1 MPRKFGSVAKAYVIG
16 DMQQD
21 SSDVSYPR
29 ETISNPL
36 ALNLYTLAFDNNKRL
51 VPLNQALKQNLRTYL
66 SNFRMLTDALN
77 IKSAHIINIGVD
89 FEIIPRP
96 RFNSNEVL
104 LRCIDM
110 LKRLFEIDSM
120 QINMPLNISNLM
132 TELDK
137 VEGVQSVSKFEI
149 INLFDLTK
157 GYVGN
162 LYDIETATK
171 NNIVYPSLDPSIFE
185 IRFPNGDIKG
195 KITSK

>member
-1 MPRKFGSVAKAYVIG
+1 MHR
-16 DMQQD
+16 Q
-21 SSDVSYPR
+21 R
-29 ETISNPL
+29 
-36 ALNLYTLAFDNNKRL
+36 
-51 VPLNQALKQNLRTYL
+51 RTYL

-77 IKSAHIINIGVD
+77 IKSAHIINIGID

-96 RFNSNEVL
+96 RYNSNEVL
-104 LRCIDM
+104 LRCIDL

-149 INLFDLTK
+149 INLYDLTK

-185 IRFPNGDIKG
+185 IRFPNADIKG
-195 KITSK
+195 KITSN